1 MLKSPSFALKHN
13 EIFHSPLGSSDQTLE
28 QLTHCWGPRFL
39 GSEPTQVDSNEGP
52 NKHEHNSKLLPKNP
66 LKHHE
71 TIIEKHAREGWTGHF
86 RRQVRRPKV
95 PPEPKVRQV
104 RRHLR
109 RPKLPDR
116 GETHA
121 CSAAPSAAESP
132 RQRRKSP
139 FGGKL
144 RQPKAASTSMF
155 GGRKFLRLPNLVSP
169 LVAETQLFYAHL
181 PPKLTNQ
188 A

>member
-1 MLKSPSFALKHN
+1 MLKSSFFALKHN
-13 EIFHSPLGSSDQTLE
+13 KLFHSPLDSSDQTLG
-28 QLTHCWGPRFL
+28 QQTHCWGPRFL

-52 NKHEHNSKLLPKNP
+52 NIREHNSKLFPKNP
-66 LKHHE
+66 LKHHRI
-71 TIIEKHAREGWTGHF
+71 IIEKHARKGWTGHF

-121 CSAAPSAAESP
+121 CSAAPSAAETP
-132 RQRRKSP
+132 KQRRKSP

-144 RQPKAASTSMF
+144 R
-155 GGRKFLRLPNLVSP
+155 
-169 LVAETQLFYAHL
+169 
-181 PPKLTNQ
+181 
-188 A
+188 